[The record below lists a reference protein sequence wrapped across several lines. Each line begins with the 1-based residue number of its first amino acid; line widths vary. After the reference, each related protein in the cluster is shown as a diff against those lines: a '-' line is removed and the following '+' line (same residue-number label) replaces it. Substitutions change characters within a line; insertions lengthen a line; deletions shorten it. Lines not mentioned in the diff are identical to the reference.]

1 MKNYYGP
8 LDLGRLLGCVAS
20 MMTSFTQAQ
29 TQSILI
35 LIQVDSNNS
44 QKVIGVCIL
53 LLSTIVL
60 LDFGT
65 VPTVWYFF
73 VFHFINSILN

>member
-20 MMTSFTQAQ
+20 MLTSFTQAQ

-44 QKVIGVCIL
+44 QKVIRVCIL
-53 LLSTIVL
+53 PLSTIFL
-60 LDFGT
+60 LDFGI
-65 VPTVWYFF
+65 VPSVVFF
-73 VFHFINSILN
+73 CVSFY